1 MTPVHYEK
9 RIQPIEYIE
18 ANGLDFCEGNV
29 VKYVTRYKDKG
40 GVNDLKKAEY
50 YIKRLIESYDKG

>member
-1 MTPVHYEK
+1 MKANEPHYDK
-9 RIQPIEYIE
+9 PIQPIEYIE

-50 YIKRLIESYDKG
+50 YIKKLIEREQ